1 MENEILSEILRN
13 LNELVLFS
21 NDPLKDYSFWISVA
35 NVLLVGGTLWF
46 LIRYTNAT
54 EKMKDEIIRQTDLE
68 QSPVVILCV
77 GDIKDAVEDKHDY
90 AKQQQRRAKF
100 SDFLI
105 RRRLDDG
112 NSDYYLALRN
122 VGNGTA
128 FNVTVEKDNL
138 ETARY
143 QSRFLAPNNDE
154 QKFLMQR
161 TGSKKIESWGDF
173 TGSPIVITCND
184 MSGKTYVF
192 EFEIKHLEVFN
203 KTVFTDGEF
212 SRILNH
218 LNRGDR
224 FEKAKKLRDRFVLKR
239 DDESDFWVRF
249 FNMDHWCQNEYQVAQ
264 QMTQIGRY
272 ENRYDVTLLINGLP
286 LVQIELKRRGM
297 DLKEAFNQIQRYHKH
312 SFAGTLFEYVQ
323 IFVISNGVNTK
334 YFANN
339 PKQSYE
345 QTFYWT
351 DAENR
356 RTTQLD
362 EFTEVFLEKCFIS
375 EMIAQ

>member
-90 AKQQQRRAKF
+90 AKQQQRRVKF

-192 EFEIKHLEVFN
+192 EFEIKNLEE
-203 KTVFTDGEF
+203 KTVQF
-212 SRILNH
+212 I
-218 LNRGDR
+218 
-224 FEKAKKLRDRFVLKR
+224 KK
-239 DDESDFWVRF
+239 
-249 FNMDHWCQNEYQVAQ
+249 
-264 QMTQIGRY
+264 I
-272 ENRYDVTLLINGLP
+272 
-286 LVQIELKRRGM
+286 
-297 DLKEAFNQIQRYHKH
+297 
-312 SFAGTLFEYVQ
+312 
-323 IFVISNGVNTK
+323 
-334 YFANN
+334 
-339 PKQSYE
+339 
-345 QTFYWT
+345 
-351 DAENR
+351 
-356 RTTQLD
+356 
-362 EFTEVFLEKCFIS
+362 
-375 EMIAQ
+375 